1 MAILKENRSANFEV
15 KRIWKYLL
23 ILNIDVSLV
32 SGSCYLG
39 QYKP

>member
-1 MAILKENRSANFEV
+1 MAKLKENRRPKFEV

-23 ILNIDVSLV
+23 IVNVDVRLV